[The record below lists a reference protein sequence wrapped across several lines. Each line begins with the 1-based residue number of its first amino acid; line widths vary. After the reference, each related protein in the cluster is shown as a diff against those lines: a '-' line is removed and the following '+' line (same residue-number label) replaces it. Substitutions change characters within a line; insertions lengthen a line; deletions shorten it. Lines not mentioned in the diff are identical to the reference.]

1 MLILLM
7 VMLLNLSIVRPN
19 YRQTVSDGANG
30 ILRNTTTAM
39 PLKKY
44 LRNFWRSVEVPSIKC
59 KIKWKLRWANLCI
72 LSAAGADNDDANSNI
87 IFLLK
92 ETKLFVPV
100 VILSAKKNKKNQK
113 LNIDIFFW
121 FIQMWMTM
129 LKG

>member
-1 MLILLM
+1 
-7 VMLLNLSIVRPN
+7 MLLNLSNVRPN

-39 PLKKY
+39 PLKKTKRN
-44 LRNFWRSVEVPSIKC
+44 LKNFWRSVEMPLVKC
-59 KIKWKLRWANLCI
+59 KIKWKLKWANLCV

-87 IFLLK
+87 IFPLK
-92 ETKLFVPV
+92 NTKLFVPV
-100 VILSAKKNKKNQK
+100 VSLSAKKNNQK

-121 FIQMWMTM
+121 LIQMWMTM